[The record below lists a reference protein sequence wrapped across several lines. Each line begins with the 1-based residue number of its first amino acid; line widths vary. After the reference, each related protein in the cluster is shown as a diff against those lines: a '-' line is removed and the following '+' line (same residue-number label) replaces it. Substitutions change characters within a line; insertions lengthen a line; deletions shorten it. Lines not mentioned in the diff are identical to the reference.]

1 MDGER
6 LARASLALDA
16 AYCTTIGLL
25 ALALRT
31 RLSGLLGLPAAVIA
45 AAGVAAIGW
54 AGLVIGQALRTDWHR
69 GTAETATANMGVS
82 IALAVASAF
91 HPGRGAR
98 LLLSFVSLDVAS
110 FGVAQLIALARR
122 ATSSG

>member
-25 ALALRT
+25 ALALRA
-31 RLSGLLGLPAAVIA
+31 RLSGLVGLPAVVIA

-54 AGLVIGQALRTDWHR
+54 AGLVVGQALRTDWHR
-69 GTAETATANMGVS
+69 GTAETAAANMGAS
-82 IALAVASAF
+82 IALATASAF
-91 HPGRGAR
+91 HPDRRVR
-98 LLLSFVSLDVAS
+98 LLLSFSALDVAA

-122 ATSSG
+122 ATGPG